1 MNKLP
6 PTSGLASAIRRLPRA
21 RPGLPVQVAEVDA
34 FPYAGC
40 FRVTFIVRRN
50 SRPECRAWFWGID
63 SAEQVKRPPAQLG
76 GGRRMWA
83 DAAADPTQ
91 VVLQRA

>member
-21 RPGLPVQVAEVDA
+21 QPGLPVQVADIDG

-40 FRVTFIVRRN
+40 FRVTFIARRN

-63 SAEQVKRPPAQLG
+63 SAEQVDRLPARVH

-83 DAAADPTQ
+83 DAAADPTSA
-91 VVLQRA
+91 VLPRE